1 MSEQDSQSAEMRL
14 IPVGVVH
21 SELTDR
27 GFRPDDD
34 PDADRGPI
42 ANRDP
47 DADRDSVDRPE
58 TRSEKCDSHRERV
71 KRTVAEIEIHSE
83 YADCLDGIE
92 AFSHILVL
100 YWPHRLESD
109 RRGLRKVHPM
119 GRKDIPLQ
127 GIYATRSPARPNPV
141 LVSAVR
147 LLERRGNV
155 LRVQGLDALDASP
168 VVDLKP
174 VIRHNEGVEQ
184 PDVPDWIR
192 R

>member
-1 MSEQDSQSAEMRL
+1 MNEQGSQSTEMRVR
-14 IPVGVVH
+14 PVGIVH
-21 SELTDR
+21 SELTER

-34 PDADRGPI
+34 PEAQGDS
-42 ANRDP
+42 NP
-47 DADRDSVDRPE
+47 DSADRPE
-58 TRSEKCDSHRERV
+58 TRSEKCESHREQV
-71 KRTVAEIEIHSE
+71 KRTVSEIEIHSE
-83 YADCLDGIE
+83 YAECLDGIE

-100 YWPHRLESD
+100 YWPHRLEPD
-109 RRGLRKVHPM
+109 RRSLRKVHPM

-127 GIYATRSPARPNPV
+127 GIFATRSPARPNPV

-147 LLERRGNV
+147 LLERRGHV